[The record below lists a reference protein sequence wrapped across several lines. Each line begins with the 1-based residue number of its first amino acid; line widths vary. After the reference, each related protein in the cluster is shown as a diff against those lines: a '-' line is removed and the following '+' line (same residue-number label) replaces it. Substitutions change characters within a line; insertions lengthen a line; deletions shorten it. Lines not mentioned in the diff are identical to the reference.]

1 MTFKISDSKKA
12 LMLAEALDALH
23 QESREWLNN
32 IAFWQDEAKF
42 FTDLLDKEQI
52 KTSEYGQMLQYLD
65 KIHETLFD
73 YLAEDIVAHEK
84 QLSRLVSGDKEVS
97 DRDYREKHVD
107 LKEQMELFT
116 NDFREFK
123 KMVFGYAKKL

>member
-1 MTFKISDSKKA
+1 
-12 LMLAEALDALH
+12 MLAEALDALH

-97 DRDYREKHVD
+97 DRDYREKHVA

>member
-1 MTFKISDSKKA
+1 MAAKSSGSKKSII
-12 LMLAEALDALH
+12 LGEALDALH
-23 QESREWLNN
+23 HESREWLN
-32 IAFWQDEAKF
+32 IVAFWKDESKF
-42 FTDLLDKEQI
+42 FTDLLDREQI
-52 KTSEYGQMLQYLD
+52 NASEYGQMLQYLD

-84 QLSRLVSGDKEVS
+84 QLAHLLSAEKGVS
-97 DRDYREKHVD
+97 DQDYREKHAT
-107 LKEQMELFT
+107 LREQMGLFA

>member
-1 MTFKISDSKKA
+1 MTAKISDSKKA

-23 QESREWLNN
+23 QESREWLNT

-52 KTSEYGQMLQYLD
+52 KASEYGQMLQYLD

-73 YLAEDIVAHEK
+73 YLVEDIVAHEK
-84 QLSRLVSGDKEVS
+84 QLSRLVSGDKEVT
-97 DRDYREKHVD
+97 DRDYREKHIT

>member
-1 MTFKISDSKKA
+1 MKTKSSGSKKE
-12 LMLAEALDALH
+12 LIVDETLDALH
-23 QESREWLNN
+23 QESREWLNT
-32 IAFWQDEAKF
+32 IAFWQDESKF

-73 YLAEDIVAHEK
+73 YLAENIVAHEK
-84 QLSRLVSGDKEVS
+84 ELSRLISGEKGVS
-97 DRDYREKHVD
+97 DQDYRKKHAT
-107 LKEQMELFT
+107 LKEQMDLFT

>member
-1 MTFKISDSKKA
+1 
-12 LMLAEALDALH
+12 MLAEALDALH
-23 QESREWLNN
+23 QESREWLNT

-52 KTSEYGQMLQYLD
+52 KASEYGQMLQYLD
-65 KIHETLFD
+65 KIHETLFN
-73 YLAEDIVAHEK
+73 YLVEDIVAHEK

-97 DRDYREKHVD
+97 DRDYREKHIT

>member
-1 MTFKISDSKKA
+1 MTARISDSKKA

-23 QESREWLNN
+23 QESREWLNT

-52 KTSEYGQMLQYLD
+52 KASEYGQMLQYLD
-65 KIHETLFD
+65 KIHETLFN
-73 YLAEDIVAHEK
+73 YLVEDIVAHEK

-97 DRDYREKHVD
+97 DRDYREKHIT

>member
-1 MTFKISDSKKA
+1 MTAKISDSKKA

-23 QESREWLNN
+23 QESRVWLNT

-52 KTSEYGQMLQYLD
+52 KASEYGQMLQYLE

-73 YLAEDIVAHEK
+73 YLVEDIVAHEK

-97 DRDYREKHVD
+97 DRDYREKHIT

>member
-1 MTFKISDSKKA
+1 MTAKISDSKKA
-12 LMLAEALDALH
+12 SMLSEALDALH
-23 QESREWLNN
+23 QESREWLNT

-52 KTSEYGQMLQYLD
+52 KASEYGQMLQYLD
-65 KIHETLFD
+65 KIHETLFN

-97 DRDYREKHVD
+97 DQDYREKHVT